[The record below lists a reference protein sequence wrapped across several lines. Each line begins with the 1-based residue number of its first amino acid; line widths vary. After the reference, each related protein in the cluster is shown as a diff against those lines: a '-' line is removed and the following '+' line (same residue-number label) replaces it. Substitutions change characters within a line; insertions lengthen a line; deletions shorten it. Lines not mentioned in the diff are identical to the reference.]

1 MADRYDL
8 VTPRNASNG
17 KTYFTKIG
25 VMWPMKGKDGFSITL
40 EALPLPSMNDKGEIE
55 TRILA
60 MEPYKKDGEQQQNQ
74 GGAPGGGSSNLDD
87 EIPFA
92 PMRD

>member
-8 VTPRNASNG
+8 VTPRNGSNG

-40 EALPLPSMNDKGEIE
+40 EALPLPSMNDKGELE

-60 MEPYKKDGEQQQNQ
+60 MEPYKKDNAPPAATGE
-74 GGAPGGGSSNLDD
+74 LDD
-87 EIPFA
+87 HVPL
-92 PMRD
+92 